1 MKAVPHAYPA
11 KRRAAPCTTEH
22 PGPAVPARGN
32 GTCHQGLNTL
42 AFLLPLAGGGGLY
55 LFCRRSAPR
64 RAASI
69 VRWTWAGVGFYA
81 ACYLLLALGAWFL
94 Y

>member
-1 MKAVPHAYPA
+1 MHN
-11 KRRAAPCTTEH
+11 RTSG
-22 PGPAVPARGN
+22 PGCPSPRERDLP
-32 GTCHQGLNTL
+32 HQGLNTL
-42 AFLLPLAGGGGLY
+42 AFLLPLAGVGLY
-55 LFCRRSAPR
+55 LFCRRRAPR

>member
-1 MKAVPHAYPA
+1 MHN
-11 KRRAAPCTTEH
+11 RTSG
-22 PGPAVPARGN
+22 PGRPSPRERDLP
-32 GTCHQGLNTL
+32 HQGLNTL
-42 AFLLPLAGGGGLY
+42 AFWLPLAGVGLY

-94 Y
+94 H